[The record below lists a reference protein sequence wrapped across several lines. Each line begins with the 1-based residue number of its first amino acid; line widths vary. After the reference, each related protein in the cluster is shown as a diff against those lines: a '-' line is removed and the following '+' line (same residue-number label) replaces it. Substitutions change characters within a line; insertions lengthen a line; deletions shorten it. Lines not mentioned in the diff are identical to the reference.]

1 MTGLTLAA
9 ISQIFMTADQVATV
23 NPDFPGV
30 ALVFWQQTTEC
41 GGQPCAKQQKSCYD
55 KNQPEIVVEVTN
67 RHSCLLSLW
76 SGEAL
81 IWKITA
87 TI

>member
-9 ISQIFMTADQVATV
+9 GSQIFMTDDQVATV

-41 GGQPCAKQQKSCYD
+41 GGQSCAKQQKSCYD
-55 KNQPEIVVEVTN
+55 KNQSEIVIN
-67 RHSCLLSLW
+67 IANSHSYPLCMTKYGFDKSV
-76 SGEAL
+76 AL
-81 IWKITA
+81 
-87 TI
+87 

>member
-55 KNQPEIVVEVTN
+55 KNQLEIAIN
-67 RHSCLLSLW
+67 IANSHSYPLCMTKYGFDKSV
-76 SGEAL
+76 AL
-81 IWKITA
+81 
-87 TI
+87 